1 MSVYD
6 IRSKKEWQKILDDVS
21 EKAGMP
27 VALVDKKNT
36 VMQESGE
43 RNPLCS
49 RIRGKKES
57 LSFICGQTQQ
67 FMAEQSKSTR
77 EPVIDICEAGLLKFV
92 VPIFSGA
99 DFAGAVTACGLCV
112 PGEEIETFIIAKNTE
127 LNENE
132 ISTLAERIPE
142 IDQEE
147 VKALVQLLFQKV
159 KKDAP

>member
-49 RIRGKKES
+49 RIRGNKES

-67 FMAEQSKSTR
+67 FMTRQAKSTG
-77 EPVIDICEAGLLKFV
+77 EPVIDVCEAGLLKFV
-92 VPIFSGA
+92 VPVFSGA
-99 DFAGAVTACGLCV
+99 DFTGAITVCGSCV
-112 PGEEIETFIIAKNTE
+112 PGEEIQTFIIAKSMQID
-127 LNENE
+127 ENE
-132 ISTLAERIPE
+132 ISVLAESISE
-142 IDQEE
+142 VDQEE
-147 VKALVQLLFQKV
+147 VGDLVQRLFKKV
-159 KKDAP
+159 KKDVP